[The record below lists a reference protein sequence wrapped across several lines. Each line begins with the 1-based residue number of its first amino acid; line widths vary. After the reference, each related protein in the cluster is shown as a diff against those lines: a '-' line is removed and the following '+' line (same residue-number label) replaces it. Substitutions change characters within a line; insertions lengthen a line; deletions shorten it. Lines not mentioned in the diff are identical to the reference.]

1 MNKGILRLGAL
12 SVLVFLLL
20 AACAVE
26 EKAAPPVEALS
37 VEMSEFKFQPAN
49 LSVYAGK
56 EISLTL
62 FNQGAV
68 RHDFVILKRGVAAHT
83 PFDPEAQKDAI
94 LFSAS
99 VEPQTGGNFGFTLPE
114 AGSYEVICT
123 VQGHLE
129 AGMKARLTAVAP

>member
-1 MNKGILRLGAL
+1 MNKFILRLGVL
-12 SVLVFLLL
+12 FVLVFLL
-20 AACAVE
+20 AACGAE
-26 EKAAPPVEALS
+26 EKAPLPVEALS
-37 VEMSEFKFQPAN
+37 VELSEFKFQPAN

-62 FNQGAV
+62 FNQGSV

-83 PFDPEAQKDAI
+83 PFDLEAQKDAV

-99 VEPQTGGNFGFTLPE
+99 VEPQVGGNFGFTLPE
-114 AGSYEVICT
+114 AGTYEVICS